1 MLFDILRSILTAVA
15 DHLPRRVIM
24 REDGDR
30 SLPYLERYYVCGDP
44 TALKYFPPG
53 QDAPRWWQRPLTW
66 LPLVYLHRFRRDDED
81 VELHNHPWAAVSLIL
96 VGGYYE
102 ERREEIAHAD
112 LTTEYVVRRY
122 ERKPFTL
129 NRLRPDTFHR
139 VDLREHDAWTLIFV
153 GEKVQ
158 SWGFWHPRTWEF
170 IPWRE
175 HVRRKAAEP
184 KSNARGGRA

>member
-1 MLFDILRSILTAVA
+1 MLKDVLRAVLTAVA
-15 DHLPRRVIM
+15 DRLPRRVIT

-44 TALKYFPPG
+44 SALRFFPAG

-102 ERREEIAHAD
+102 ERREIDDSGH
-112 LTTEYVVRRY
+112 LYNVRRY

-129 NRLRPDTFHR
+129 NRLHPDTFHR
-139 VDLREHDAWTLIFV
+139 VELIEHDAWTLIVV

-158 SWGFWHPRTWEF
+158 SWGFWHPRTGEF
-170 IPWRE
+170 LPWRE
-175 HVRRKAAEP
+175 HAAKKAAEL
-184 KSNARGGRA
+184 KTNARGGRA